1 MIRVWIIM
9 SLLVS
14 LSFAKQR
21 HYYIQLGSFK
31 NLNVLEKSIYK
42 LPKKLRSNV
51 RVVRV
56 NNWYVPFAFYT
67 LHKKKLKPKLS
78 SYKRYFHDAYINRSS
93 SLLSHKMVRNYRNKK
108 RVKRVTPQQH
118 RVKKYLV
125 KKRIVPKERV
135 TVQEQTFPR
144 APRQVVE
151 SRVAYGRY
159 QPTMP
164 TESEVPTRRVI
175 STPTA
180 TPYYYSSV
188 KPKEVEEV
196 YYRTPSTTQQNHA
209 PRTRDELL
217 ATQPL
222 SQNSYRAPQKREP
235 ISYSSTP
242 SRTIHYGAPKKREP
256 IVVMEE
262 AVVDEEFFSPSQF
275 TLQNARESSS
285 RGFTKKMLGGKNFY
299 LTYRSSGENPNL
311 LIKVT
316 FENHKVT
323 YQPIIGDMEM
333 TTANYMVYQNK
344 LYMFADEFN
353 KHGAYSTLDEKHRN
367 YFNVSSWNNGTKINT
382 LRYYYRLNDA
392 KAYLGLQRSRGL
404 ASILEEGTF
413 DDTFIRE

>member
-1 MIRVWIIM
+1 MIRALIIV

-31 NLNVLEKSIYK
+31 NLKVLEKSIHK

-93 SLLSHKMVRNYRNKK
+93 SLLSHKMVRNYRTKK
-108 RVKRVTPQQH
+108 RVKRIASKKNITKKH
-118 RVKKYLV
+118 IVKREVVPKRRDII
-125 KKRIVPKERV
+125 KKRVVIK
-135 TVQEQTFPR
+135 QR
-144 APRQVVE
+144 APYQTRERRVV
-151 SRVAYGRY
+151 YGHY
-159 QPTMP
+159 QPTMA
-164 TESEVPTRRVI
+164 TESEVSTRVL
-175 STPTA
+175 STPTV
-180 TPYYYSSV
+180 TEPYYAPV
-188 KPKEVEEV
+188 QPKVVEEV
-196 YYRTPSTTQQNHA
+196 YYHTPTTTAQERYA
-209 PRTRDELL
+209 PITRDDLL
-217 ATQPL
+217 STQPVT
-222 SQNSYRAPQKREP
+222 QNSYNRVSQRETISSP
-235 ISYSSTP
+235 IYY
-242 SRTIHYGAPKKREP
+242 REPKKREP
-256 IVVMEE
+256 IIVTEE
-262 AVVDEEFFSPSQF
+262 AVVDEDFFSPSQF

-353 KHGAYSTLDEKHRN
+353 KHGAYSTLDEKHGN
-367 YFNVSSWNNGTKINT
+367 YFNVSSWNSGTKINT

-392 KAYLGLQRSRGL
+392 KAYLGLRRSRGL

-413 DDTFIRE
+413 DDTFIRN